1 MKTKQQ
7 IVENWLP
14 RYTKRKLE
22 DFGQYILLTNFSN
35 YVELFAEKFNVPILG
50 RDANMISATA
60 EGITI
65 INFGMGSPN
74 AAIIMDLL
82 SAIQPKACLFL
93 GKCGGINAKNKLGD
107 LILPIA
113 AIRGEGTS
121 NDYFPAEV
129 PSLPAFMLQRA
140 VSSAI
145 RDYARDYWTGTVY
158 TTNRRVWEHDTAFK
172 DYLKSTR
179 AMAVDMET
187 ATLFSVGFAN
197 HIPTGALLLVSD
209 QPMLPEGVKTEKS
222 DTEVTRNYVKEHV
235 EIGIASLKM
244 IIDAKKTV
252 RHLKFDW

>member
-1 MKTKQQ
+1 MKTKQE
-7 IVENWLP
+7 IVDNWLP
-14 RYTKRKLE
+14 RYTKRNLE
-22 DFGQYILLTNFSN
+22 DFGEYILLTNFNN
-35 YVELFAEKFNVPILG
+35 YVEIFAEAFNVPVLG
-50 RDANMISATA
+50 RDANMISASA
-60 EGITI
+60 NGITI

-82 SAIQPKACLFL
+82 AAIKPVACLFL
-93 GKCGGINAKNKLGD
+93 GKCGGIDKKLKLGD

-121 NDYFPAEV
+121 NDYFPPEV

-145 RDYARDYWTGTVY
+145 RDHGRDYWTGTVY
-158 TTNRRVWEHDTAFK
+158 TTNRRIWEHDDTFK
-172 DYLKSTR
+172 NYLRTTR

-209 QPMLPEGVKTEKS
+209 QPMIPEGVKTDKS
-222 DTEVTRNYVKEHV
+222 DTHVTRNFVREHV
-235 EIGIASLKM
+235 EMGIASLRM
-244 IIDAKKTV
+244 IIDEKKTV
-252 RHLKFDW
+252 KHLKFDW